1 MRKNL
6 FTLAAA
12 AVLAVVAATP
22 AAASGTSYDGIV
34 AFGDSLSD
42 KRKLY
47 RLGGGTAPPAPYWNG
62 RYSNGPVA
70 VEHMASDLHLGLQDY
85 AFGGAQ
91 TGLGNLGGAA
101 LNGTGVAGQVGMYA
115 STHGGVADAR
125 SLYVVWAGPNDFFAG
140 TNMFNPTTAPTAVA
154 NIVGDL
160 QSLYALGAR
169 DFLVPLMVDLGL
181 TPSAT
186 GAGAPYVAVAT
197 QQSALYDAELSA
209 AMHQFAATHAGTQM
223 NVFDTPAFFDQES
236 PLLAAQGVNVTQSC
250 FVAATASL
258 CSDPD
263 QYLFWDGVH
272 PTEVG
277 HTLLGQAFASA
288 VPEPGAVAMML
299 AGLALAGVAARR
311 RTAKARAH
319 A

>member
-6 FTLAAA
+6 ITAAA
-12 AVLAVVAATP
+12 AAALAALVAMP
-22 AAASGTSYDGIV
+22 ALAAGSSIDAIV

-42 KRKLY
+42 NGNLY
-47 RLGGGTAPPAPYWNG
+47 RLDGGTAPPAPYWNG

-70 VEHMASDLHLGLQDY
+70 VENMASDLHLGLQDY

-91 TGLGNLGGAA
+91 TGMGNLGGAA
-101 LNGTGVAGQVGMYA
+101 LNGTGVAGQIGMYA
-115 STHGGVADAR
+115 GAHGGVADAH

-140 TNMFNPTTAPTAVA
+140 THMFDPNTAPAAVA

-209 AMHQFAATHAGTQM
+209 AMRQFAAAHADARM

-236 PLLAAQGVNVTQSC
+236 PLLAAQGVDVTHSC
-250 FVAATASL
+250 FVAATPSL

-277 HTLLGQAFASA
+277 HALLGQAFADA
-288 VPEPGAVAMML
+288 VPEPDSVALML
-299 AGLALAGVAARR
+299 AGLGLVAVAARR
-311 RTAKARAH
+311 GSGKARAR